1 MAERRALRIPLAVLG
16 PVTRRRRFGLLLP
29 LIAVAALVAGLLAG
43 GDETDPGAAALAPPD
58 TALFVR
64 AQNRDEV
71 WALVRRFP
79 SLRALELERDV
90 RPWVGDELAL
100 AVPAAGG
107 APLLIAEVADRA
119 GAERYRAQLER
130 PSAFAGDFLVVGV
143 DAAPDGPSLADT
155 PVYRRAAELD
165 RAPVELYAPAA
176 GLRRALENAPA
187 ALRAAGAF
195 AEAPHF
201 EGLAARVR
209 SQSGG
214 LRISARLLRSAGAP
228 PAQEF
233 APALQ
238 GRAPASAAAFLDV
251 PGADALVTLLE
262 RGGAGDLVAGVRA
275 ALPGLAGLDLDRE
288 VLGPLGAEAAVTL
301 TASGATPVFT
311 LTARTDNPALTR
323 EALARLQEPLAEQLT
338 GEAERLPGARRQR
351 VLAARHPHARALVRD
366 RRQRRDR
373 LHDRLRAVPAHPR
386 AARSRA
392 GAGPSRGVGSDRR
405 QGRGASL
412 CRLTP
417 ASCAGRADG
426 AEPRPGLPSR
436 ARRPPA
442 GTRRR
447 CRRQARGVR
456 FDRGAVPRDPMNEM
470 NDNEYLFTSESVT
483 EGHPDKIADQI
494 SDGVLDAVMRDDPN
508 GRVACETLVNT
519 GLVVV
524 SGEISTSTYVDIQDV
539 ARETIR
545 KIGYTDADLGF
556 SADSCAVI
564 NAIDKQS
571 PDIAQGVDT
580 AYEARLDA
588 SDDDEL
594 DIAGAGDQG
603 MMFGYASSETEELM
617 PLPISLAHKLAHR
630 LAAVRHAEIIPY
642 LRPDGKTQVSVR
654 YRDGK
659 PVEIEKLLISTQHKE
674 GAETLIPDDLWEHVV
689 EPILPKDLY
698 DGRKLRKNFLVNPTG
713 RFVIGG
719 PVGDAG
725 LTGRKI
731 IVDTYGGMARHGG
744 GAFSGKDPSKVDR
757 SAAYAA
763 RYVAKNVVAAGLAER
778 CEVQVAYAIG
788 VAHPVSVMVETF
800 GTEAIGRSQILALIN
815 EHFDLRPG
823 AFREYLKLHRPI
835 YQKTAAYGHFGR
847 EDHDFTWEKTDKAQT
862 LREAAGLGAAAS
874 SVA

>member
-43 GDETDPGAAALAPPD
+43 GDEPDPGAAALAPPD

-187 ALRAAGAF
+187 VLRAAGAF

-214 LRISARLLRSAGAP
+214 LRISARLLRSPGAP

-275 ALPGLAGLDLDRE
+275 VLPGLAGLDLDRE

-311 LTARTDNPALTR
+311 LTARTDDPALTR

-338 GEAERLPGARRQR
+338 GEPSGFRALDDNAFSLPVTRTLEPSYAIDGNVVIASTTASGLSQRTLARRGLAQELVLREVSDQTGGR
-351 VLAARHPHARALVRD
+351 VEALAFADLRQLLALGERTGLNLGPGFPAVRD
-366 RRQRRDR
+366 DLRQV
-373 LHDRLRAVPAHPR
+373 RAV
-386 AARSRA
+386 
-392 GAGPSRGVGSDRR
+392 
-405 QGRGASL
+405 
-412 CRLTP
+412 
-417 ASCAGRADG
+417 
-426 AEPRPGLPSR
+426 
-436 ARRPPA
+436 
-442 GTRRR
+442 
-447 CRRQARGVR
+447 
-456 FDRGAVPRDPMNEM
+456 GAVVRREESDSTAE
-470 NDNEYLFTSESVT
+470 LF
-483 EGHPDKIADQI
+483 
-494 SDGVLDAVMRDDPN
+494 L
-508 GRVACETLVNT
+508 
-519 GLVVV
+519 
-524 SGEISTSTYVDIQDV
+524 EI
-539 ARETIR
+539 
-545 KIGYTDADLGF
+545 
-556 SADSCAVI
+556 
-564 NAIDKQS
+564 
-571 PDIAQGVDT
+571 P
-580 AYEARLDA
+580 
-588 SDDDEL
+588 
-594 DIAGAGDQG
+594 
-603 MMFGYASSETEELM
+603 
-617 PLPISLAHKLAHR
+617 
-630 LAAVRHAEIIPY
+630 
-642 LRPDGKTQVSVR
+642 
-654 YRDGK
+654 
-659 PVEIEKLLISTQHKE
+659 
-674 GAETLIPDDLWEHVV
+674 
-689 EPILPKDLY
+689 
-698 DGRKLRKNFLVNPTG
+698 
-713 RFVIGG
+713 
-719 PVGDAG
+719 
-725 LTGRKI
+725 
-731 IVDTYGGMARHGG
+731 
-744 GAFSGKDPSKVDR
+744 
-757 SAAYAA
+757 
-763 RYVAKNVVAAGLAER
+763 
-778 CEVQVAYAIG
+778 
-788 VAHPVSVMVETF
+788 
-800 GTEAIGRSQILALIN
+800 
-815 EHFDLRPG
+815 
-823 AFREYLKLHRPI
+823 
-835 YQKTAAYGHFGR
+835 
-847 EDHDFTWEKTDKAQT
+847 
-862 LREAAGLGAAAS
+862 
-874 SVA
+874 